1 MQLAVASRFGYSDMD
16 QIFMDEFGFVESFSS
31 MNGKLLICGDY
42 DYWVDD
48 PAHKPCCSEFM
59 ELL

>member
-1 MQLAVASRFGYSDMD
+1 MQLAVASRLGHPDMD
-16 QIFMDEFGFVESFSS
+16 QILMDEFDFVESLSS

-42 DYWVDD
+42 DYWVHD
-48 PAHKPCCSEFM
+48 PAHKPCCFEFM